1 MSTKVA
7 IDKKGAMK
15 AFLCQGIGK
24 PMATIYIM
32 SIGIKSGRVL
42 VMLLGVL
49 TWVVVYKYDVE
60 LSKSERHGV
69 WQIKYDAC

>member
-24 PMATIYIM
+24 PMATVYIM
-32 SIGIKSGRVL
+32 SIGIKPGRVL
-42 VMLLGVL
+42 VDLGGGVHK
-49 TWVVVYKYDVE
+49 YMYDVE
-60 LSKSERHGV
+60 LSKAERHGV
-69 WQIKYDAC
+69 WQIK